1 MADAGVR
8 VALLARAGKARDQ
21 LHRALSEAG
30 AVIVAEGDPSELD
43 PADVA
48 ERAPSVYLVSLE
60 PAIETALDRFDDLL
74 AADGVEVMFDDAE
87 VTARLDGWDLNRWAR
102 HLASKLLGSEGLP
115 PAPSDATNWDRADVA
130 LNPGAPPTP
139 AELMDDARLEDYTAD
154 TSELADSIPI
164 SPSWSPEAG
173 DAGSALELE
182 DMDFT
187 QVSAGAAGPGGS
199 EDDGIDPM
207 YGELDMIDSVDF
219 SSFGQQQVEPE
230 TGDLDADVAELAA
243 QLEAF
248 EKNDQRFAMLES
260 DFSAP
265 PAARPSPIE
274 SVKVSGTAGTVVAE
288 DAVAGNPARASVNFD
303 FSNLALAPMEGEPE
317 VSTLADIVP
326 AFSAGPGAVE
336 MQLAGLDDVPTTG
349 PAEIVGAVLILAG
362 LGGPDAVRQ
371 LLSSLPENLKVPVL
385 LYQHLEVGKHARL
398 VEQLAKISRLPV
410 VLARDGA
417 SPEPGKVTLLPGGMS
432 AMASGN
438 SLSFTPGS
446 LSQLITALPPRESM
460 IIVLSGAD
468 EQLVPMILSVQ
479 DAGGLVLAQDPEVC
493 FDASAAEAMRR
504 QGAAVYPA
512 LGLARQIAARWLP

>member
-1 MADAGVR
+1 VADAGVR

-43 PADVA
+43 PSYVA
-48 ERAPSVYLVSLE
+48 GRAPSVYLVSLE
-60 PAIETALDRFDDLL
+60 PAIETALDRFDELL

-130 LNPGAPPTP
+130 LDPGAPPTP

-154 TSELADSIPI
+154 ASELADSIPI
-164 SPSWSPEAG
+164 SSSWTPEDG
-173 DAGSALELE
+173 QSDSGLELE
-182 DMDFT
+182 EMDFT
-187 QVSAGAAGPGGS
+187 GPASGSAGLDLDDSEAG
-199 EDDGIDPM
+199 ETL
-207 YGELDMIDSVDF
+207 YGELELIDSVDF

-230 TGDLDADVAELAA
+230 SGDLDADVAELAA

-248 EKNDQRFAMLES
+248 EKSDQRFAAIEP
-260 DFSAP
+260 DFAAQL
-265 PAARPSPIE
+265 AARPSSGDSGKVAGA
-274 SVKVSGTAGTVVAE
+274 SVVE
-288 DAVAGNPARASVNFD
+288 DAIAANPARASVNFD

-317 VSTLADIVP
+317 VAMLADIVP
-326 AFSAGPGAVE
+326 AFSVASGAPE
-336 MQLAGLDDVPTTG
+336 MQLTAMDDGSATPS
-349 PAEIVGAVLILAG
+349 AEVQGAVLILAG

-371 LLSSLPENLKVPVL
+371 LLSSLPEKLRVPVL
-385 LYQHLEVGKHARL
+385 LYQHLEVGKHERL

-410 VLARDGA
+410 VLAKDGTA
-417 SPEPGKVTLLPGGMS
+417 PEPGKVTLLPAGMT
-432 AMASGN
+432 AIADGN
-438 SLSFTPGS
+438 SLLFTPGS
-446 LSQLITALPPRESM
+446 LSHLISALPPEESM
-460 IIVLSGAD
+460 VIVLSGAD

-512 LGLARQIAARWLP
+512 LGLARQIAARWLS